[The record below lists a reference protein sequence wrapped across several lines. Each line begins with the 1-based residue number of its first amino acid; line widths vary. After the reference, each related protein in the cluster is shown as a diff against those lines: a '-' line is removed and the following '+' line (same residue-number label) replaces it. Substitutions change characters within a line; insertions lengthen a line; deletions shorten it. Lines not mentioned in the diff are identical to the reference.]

1 MKLYVLDNGS
11 QILDKSFLV
20 AGCTSATTD
29 NKNPDTI
36 WQEIPIHSF
45 LIDHP
50 EGYIVFDTGCSP
62 DFETKW
68 PEFIHKQSPYRA
80 TEDQL
85 FLNRLAQLNVKP
97 EQVKTVVMSHLHVDH
112 AGNLGAF
119 KNAEI
124 YVNDAE
130 FTTTVRNYVRG
141 TDLDV
146 HVPVDVESFIAAKLN
161 WRLVPEEEKEVPI
174 ADGVTVLNL
183 GSGHSWGMLA
193 LRVDLKN
200 SGTFLIVADSLYMQE
215 NLGPP
220 IKTPGIIHDS
230 LGFVRTAKFLGNYA
244 KKHNATI
251 LFGHDMAQ
259 FNTLKKA
266 PAEYYD

>member
-1 MKLYVLDNGS
+1 MKMYVLDNGS

-36 WQEIPIHSF
+36 WQEIPIRSF

-50 EGYIVFDTGCSP
+50 DGKIVFDTGCSP
-62 DFETKW
+62 DFASKW
-68 PEFIHKQSPYRA
+68 PEFIHKQSPYRV
-80 TEDQL
+80 TEEQI
-85 FLNRLAQLNVKP
+85 FLNRLAQLQVKP
-97 EQVKTVVMSHLHVDH
+97 EDVQKVVMSHLHVDH
-112 AGNLGAF
+112 AGNLSAF

-124 YVNDAE
+124 FVNNDE
-130 FTTTVRNYVRG
+130 FTTTLRNYVRG

-146 HVPVDVESFIAAKLN
+146 HVPVDIEAFIAAKLN
-161 WRLVPEEEKEVPI
+161 WRPVMPEEKEVPI
-174 ADGVTVLNL
+174 AEGVTVLNL
-183 GSGHSWGMLA
+183 GSGHSWGMLG

-200 SGTFLIVADSLYMQE
+200 SGTFLLVADALYLQE

-230 LGFVRTAKFLGNYA
+230 LGFVRTAKFLGDYA
-244 KKHNATI
+244 KKHHATI

-259 FNTLKKA
+259 FKTLKKS